1 MKTSKVLGM
10 LVVGGMLGFVAFH
23 GQIGGLEEAE
33 ARAGGYGRPADPVP
47 QPAPVELTEQEIKRL
62 IEEKKL
68 TREEIKRLIEEKK
81 LTREEIEKLTREEIR
96 KLLGEK
102 GERRAPRAGGYGR

>member
-23 GQIGGLEEAE
+23 GQIGGLKEAE

-47 QPAPVELTEQEIKRL
+47 QPAPVELTEQ
-62 IEEKKL
+62 
-68 TREEIKRLIEEKK
+68 EIKRLIEEKK